1 MPRKGTKRR
10 RSVAFPEVQESNAAE
25 VDSSPEKPIDITDD
39 AEDAQNQN
47 DNAAEDNNEDCDSG
61 NTEKEQEIWDTFRE
75 EYFEVLEQLPLS
87 LHRSYALILEL
98 DQQVHD
104 YTGILQT
111 ALRKYITKRNAI
123 AAKFQKQPKPS
134 ISEQVA
140 RVPEPAPDAALAQE
154 SADGGAG
161 PLEHTDNARA
171 ASQVRQ
177 PSVPPPLEEPPEN
190 TRELLTTIART
201 SEGVVRASSEKVNV
215 ARHAYDLID
224 RYIRDLDR
232 AIKEEETSLSVGLR
246 PGTHP
251 ASIILPEV
259 VVPSLKG
266 ARAPRLTQTPVPE
279 ELQPEIPA
287 LAAEAPKEPEPTPIV
302 VEETTS
308 VEPTSV
314 PPPALLKRKIRTSK
328 RVAEAA
334 VAEGRGRSLE
344 KPPEEK
350 EPTAAPVTRSLKL
363 TVPPL
368 ASVAPQIELP
378 TDPNEPRYC
387 YCNQVSYGQMIA
399 CDNEEDCKIEW
410 FHLGCVG
417 VTRPPKGKWYCRD
430 CAPRFQHSKKKSR

>member
-259 VVPSLKG
+259 VVPSLK
-266 ARAPRLTQTPVPE
+266 
-279 ELQPEIPA
+279 A